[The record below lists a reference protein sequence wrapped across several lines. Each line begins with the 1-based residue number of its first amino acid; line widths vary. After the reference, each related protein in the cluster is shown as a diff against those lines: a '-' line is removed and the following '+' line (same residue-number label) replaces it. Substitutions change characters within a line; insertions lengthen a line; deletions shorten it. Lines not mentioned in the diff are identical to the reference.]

1 MSLPDRLIKAY
12 ESVKDNYNQTTSK
25 TEQLALAGYI
35 TEGKLEKHLRKSR
48 RYYKTKSEIMKN
60 ALKLYF
66 PKFIFNETSMY
77 FEIEADSKKLRNS
90 DIKVMRTSTQNKL
103 RLNFSGIKAELIEQG
118 IKEIY
123 EKLQK

>member
-1 MSLPDRLIKAY
+1 
-12 ESVKDNYNQTTSK
+12 
-25 TEQLALAGYI
+25 
-35 TEGKLEKHLRKSR
+35 
-48 RYYKTKSEIMKN
+48 MKN

>member
-1 MSLPDRLIKAY
+1 
-12 ESVKDNYNQTTSK
+12 
-25 TEQLALAGYI
+25 
-35 TEGKLEKHLRKSR
+35 
-48 RYYKTKSEIMKN
+48 MKN

-77 FEIEADSKKLRNS
+77 FEIEADSEKLRNS